1 MDSFGERVIQEREQ
15 SMSKKILVIISTS
28 EAGKAHTGA
37 MYAINALKQGWME
50 EVKII
55 FFGPAQ
61 DLLLVDEEL
70 QNLIKEYQTMKEG
83 VIACKFIS
91 DRDEKSEQLTEIG
104 IRVEYVGAIISNY
117 IHEGFMP
124 MVW

>member
-1 MDSFGERVIQEREQ
+1 
-15 SMSKKILVIISTS
+15 MSKKIVVIISTS
-28 EAGKAHTGA
+28 DAGKARTGA
-37 MYAINALKQGWME
+37 MYAINALKHGWME

-70 QNLIKEYQTMKEG
+70 QVRVKEYQEIDEA
-83 VIACKFIS
+83 VVACKFIA
-91 DRDEKSEQLTEIG
+91 DKDKKSEKLTKIG
-104 IRVEYVGAIISNY
+104 IQVEYVGEMISNY
-117 IHEGFMP
+117 IHEGYVP